1 MKVHPY
7 QSQFQKTR
15 EQELFSKLNAMQP
28 DVRNNY
34 QFSFARKL
42 LSGLGSG
49 KTRSRRVN
57 DPQKKKQRIE
67 SGFVSALS

>member
-1 MKVHPY
+1 
-7 QSQFQKTR
+7 
-15 EQELFSKLNAMQP
+15 MQP

-42 LSGLGSG
+42 SSGLASG
-49 KTRSRRVN
+49 KAPSPGVN
-57 DPQKKKQRIE
+57 DPEKKKQRIE